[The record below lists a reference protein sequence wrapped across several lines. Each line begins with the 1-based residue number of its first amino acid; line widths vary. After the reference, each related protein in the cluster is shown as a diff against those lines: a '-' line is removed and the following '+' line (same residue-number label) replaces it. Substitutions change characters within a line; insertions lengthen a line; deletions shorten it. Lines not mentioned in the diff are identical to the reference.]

1 MRIGFF
7 GIKEQEKKDYYTQNL
22 PGHSLEFIEEPFSD
36 EDPPKEVGFDII
48 SIFVECTISAK
59 IINLFQS
66 LKFIAV
72 RSTGVDNVDLNYARE
87 KNILV
92 SNIPDYG
99 SKTVAEFTFGLILSL
114 LRKIPQAVERIK
126 KEGLFNFKGLVGT
139 DLYDKTLGVIG
150 TGKIGMNVVKIAKG
164 FGMIVYANDK
174 FPDDLKSKELRFEYV
189 DLNSLLKTADI
200 VTLHV
205 PATIETNHLI
215 NSENI
220 FLMKRGSF
228 LINTARGSVVDS
240 KALYDAIVQNHLG
253 GVALDVIEDEMAY
266 RVKGK
271 SMFENPLTKLENVI
285 ITPHMAFYTKEAEQ
299 AIMRGTVSNILS
311 FISGSPKNLVKEQ

>member
-22 PGHSLEFIEEPFSD
+22 SGHFLTFIEEPFND
-36 EDPPKEVGFDII
+36 ENPPKQTDFEVI
-48 SIFVECTISAK
+48 SIFVECNLSRK
-59 IINLFQS
+59 IIDLFPN

-92 SNIPDYG
+92 ANIPDYG

-114 LRKIPQAVERIK
+114 LRKIPQAVERVK
-126 KEGLFNFKGLVGT
+126 KEGVFNFKDLIGT

-150 TGKIGMNVVKIAKG
+150 TGKIGTNVIKTAKG
-164 FGMIVYANDK
+164 FGMKVIANDK
-174 FPDDLKSKELRFEYV
+174 FPDDLQSNEMGYEYV
-189 DLNSLLKTADI
+189 DLNSLLKTVDI

-205 PATIETNHLI
+205 PATDETNHLI

-240 KALYDAIVQNHLG
+240 KALYDAIVQHHLAG
-253 GVALDVIEDEMAY
+253 AALDVIEEEMTY

-299 AIMRGTVSNILS
+299 AIMKETVLNILS
-311 FISGSPKNLVKEQ
+311 FIAGSPKNLVREQ